1 MAYRNSVNKGRAAKS
16 FRSRSRRTKY
26 ANVAPPPMRG
36 GFRL

>member
-1 MAYRNSVNKGRAAKS
+1 MYRKSVNKSRAARS
-16 FRSRSRRTKY
+16 FKSRSRRTKY